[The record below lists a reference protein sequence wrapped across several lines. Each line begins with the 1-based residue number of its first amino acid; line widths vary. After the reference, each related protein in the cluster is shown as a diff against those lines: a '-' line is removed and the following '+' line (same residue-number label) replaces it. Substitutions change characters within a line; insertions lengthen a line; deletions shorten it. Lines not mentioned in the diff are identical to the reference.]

1 MRSNS
6 EVRQKYQGFGGFSAE
21 NKAVLACSGIEGDVE
36 EKDDDGVLMEAA
48 ELWAIW
54 WVDRQKRGKRTR
66 EIKWKERKEKQRSD
80 CVIRCPSV
88 SFPKSWRQRRGQT
101 KQVTGRRCR
110 DTAELLIPTICWVQ
124 RP

>member
-6 EVRQKYQGFGGFSAE
+6 EVRQKYHGCGDSSGE
-21 NKAVLACSGIEGDVE
+21 DKAALAYGVKEGDVE

-54 WVDRQKRGKRTR
+54 WLDRQKRGKRTR
-66 EIKWKERKEKQRSD
+66 EVKWKERKEKQRSD
-80 CVIRCPSV
+80 CEIRCPSV
-88 SFPKSWRQRRGQT
+88 SLLKSWRQRREQT

-110 DTAELLIPTICWVQ
+110 DTAELLIPTTCWVQ